1 MNHEIGRLK
10 ARVVAVN
17 VTTPVPLV
25 DVGREHVKYLN
36 RLRAFNA
43 MRYLYAPTNDAGI
56 RALGKKYANIKPGMQ
71 ISGAGPKEYSPVEM
85 RRRLKRDRE
94 S

>member
-1 MNHEIGRLK
+1 MCLLATWNE
-10 ARVVAVN
+10 N
-17 VTTPVPLV
+17 NNVPLV

-71 ISGAGPKEYSPVEM
+71 ISGAGPQGTAILTALAARM
-85 RRRLKRDRE
+85 RFR
-94 S
+94 

>member
-1 MNHEIGRLK
+1 MIQQWR
-10 ARVVAVN
+10 
-17 VTTPVPLV
+17 
-25 DVGREHVKYLN
+25 
-36 RLRAFNA
+36 
-43 MRYLYAPTNDAGI
+43 TNDAGI